1 MYRLYLDGVALGKNQ
16 ITLPSEIGDF
26 FKEGI
31 CVFIDGVPVYTEV
44 ILPDSYVGSTW
55 DETSSPD
62 MTQVGGETNYTLTFE
77 APHICS
83 YIDLGFGDE
92 VPQTLIPIVGSLWE
106 ETSSPDMTRVDT
118 TTTTT
123 NTDCTVSAWHVY
135 DYKSWFTQ
143 GDSVAIPDTIKVNIG
158 GTIYNIVTVKGNVG
172 GSIKTFNIV
181 KGNKGGTIETIFD
194 NS

>member
-44 ILPDSYVGSTW
+44 ISPDSYVGSTW

-62 MTQVGGETNYTLTFE
+62 MTQVDGGTNYTLTFE

-92 VPQTLIPIVGSLWE
+92 VPQTLISVVGSTWDE
-106 ETSSPDMTRVDT
+106 SSSPAMTRVDT
-118 TTTTT
+118 TTTT
-123 NTDCTVSAWHVY
+123 NTDCEVTAWYVY
-135 DYKSWFTQ
+135 DYRYWIILNSNRFYVKVE
-143 GDSVAIPDTIKVNIG
+143 GINKEGILYYKNPDD
-158 GTIYNIVTVKGNVG
+158 GTWQTTTDFFKII
-172 GSIKTFNIV
+172 
-181 KGNKGGTIETIFD
+181 
-194 NS
+194 

>member
-62 MTQVGGETNYTLTFE
+62 MTQVGGVTNYTLTFK

-106 ETSSPDMTRVDT
+106 ETSSPAMTRVDT
-118 TTTTT
+118 TTT
-123 NTDCTVSAWHVY
+123 NTDCEVTAWYVY
-135 DYKSWFTQ
+135 DYRDWMRAEDADGNQVYVK
-143 GDSVAIPDTIKVNIG
+143 VA
-158 GTIYNIVTVKGNVG
+158 GTWKEGTLYLKTG
-172 GSIKTFNIV
+172 GSWVQASDVNV
-181 KGNKGGTIETIFD
+181 KASGTWK
-194 NS
+194 